1 MQSVLS
7 KTLFHKGSYIVNENE
22 HLIEEI
28 LKYINFTKDLEISKI
43 RQNNTQNQ
51 HIQ

>member
-22 HLIEEI
+22 HLIE
-28 LKYINFTKDLEISKI
+28 NFKI
-43 RQNNTQNQ
+43 Y
-51 HIQ
+51 